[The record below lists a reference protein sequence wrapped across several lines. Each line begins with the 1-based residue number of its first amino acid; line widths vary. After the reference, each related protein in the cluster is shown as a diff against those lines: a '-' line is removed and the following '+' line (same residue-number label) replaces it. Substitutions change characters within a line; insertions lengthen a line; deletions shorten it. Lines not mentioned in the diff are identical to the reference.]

1 VTDHEEEVAGGER
14 GRTVAATP
22 GGLARH
28 RDIAGLLAFLVIC
41 LGVSAA
47 GGAATASSVGTWYQA
62 LIKPP
67 FNPPDWLFAPVWTV
81 LYVMMAVA
89 GWRVWRAHGLRGA
102 RLAMALFGIQLA
114 LNLAWSFVFFG
125 YRLIGAALIEI
136 VVLLVAIVIT
146 TILFWKRDRLAA
158 VLFLPYAG
166 WVAFATAL
174 NFALWRL
181 N

>member
-1 VTDHEEEVAGGER
+1 MAEM
-14 GRTVAATP
+14 P

-41 LGVSAA
+41 FGVSVA
-47 GGAATASSVGTWYQA
+47 GGAATASSVGTWYQT
-62 LIKPP
+62 LQKPP

-89 GWRVWRAHGLRGA
+89 GWRVWRTHGLRGA
-102 RLAMALFGIQLA
+102 SAAMTLFGIQLA
-114 LNLAWSFVFFG
+114 LNLVWSFVFFG

-136 VVLLVAIVIT
+136 VVLLVAIVMT
-146 TILFWKRDRLAA
+146 TILLWRRDRLAG
-158 VLFLPYAG
+158 VLFIPYAG
-166 WVAFATAL
+166 WVAFATTL
-174 NFALWRL
+174 NFALWQL

>member
-1 VTDHEEEVAGGER
+1 MAEM
-14 GRTVAATP
+14 P
-22 GGLARH
+22 GGLARQ
-28 RDIAGLLAFLVIC
+28 RDIAGLLVFLVIC
-41 LGVSAA
+41 FGVSVA

-62 LIKPP
+62 LQKPP

-89 GWRVWRAHGLRGA
+89 GWRVWRKHGLRGA
-102 RLAMALFGIQLA
+102 RAAMALFGIQLA

-125 YRLIGAALIEI
+125 YLLIGAALIEI
-136 VVLLVAIVIT
+136 VVLLVAIVLT
-146 TILFWKRDRLAA
+146 TILLWRRDRFAG
-158 VLFLPYAG
+158 VLFIPYAG

-174 NFALWRL
+174 NFALWQL

>member
-1 VTDHEEEVAGGER
+1 MR
-14 GRTVAATP
+14 

-28 RDIAGLLAFLVIC
+28 RDIAGLLGFLVVC
-41 LGVSAA
+41 FGVSAA
-47 GGAATASSVGTWYQA
+47 GGAVTATSVGTWYQA
-62 LIKPP
+62 LQKPP

-89 GWRVWRAHGLRGA
+89 GWRIWRAHGLRGA
-102 RLAMALFGIQLA
+102 RAAMTFFGIQLA

-125 YRLIGAALIEI
+125 YRLVGAALVEI
-136 VVLLVAIVIT
+136 LALLIVIVIT
-146 TILFWKRDRLAA
+146 TILFWRRDRLAGA
-158 VLFLPYAG
+158 LFVPYVG
-166 WVAFATAL
+166 WVGFATAL

>member
-1 VTDHEEEVAGGER
+1 MAEM
-14 GRTVAATP
+14 P
-22 GGLARH
+22 GGLARQ
-28 RDIAGLLAFLVIC
+28 RDIAGLLVVLVIC
-41 LGVSAA
+41 FGVSVA
-47 GGAATASSVGTWYQA
+47 GGAVTASSVGTWYQA
-62 LIKPP
+62 LQKPP

-89 GWRVWRAHGLRGA
+89 GWRVWRKHGLRGA
-102 RLAMALFGIQLA
+102 RAAMALFGIQLA

-136 VVLLVAIVIT
+136 VVLLVAIVLT
-146 TILFWKRDRLAA
+146 TILLWRRDRFAG
-158 VLFLPYAG
+158 VLFIPYAG

-174 NFALWRL
+174 NFALWQL

>member
-1 VTDHEEEVAGGER
+1 MAEM
-14 GRTVAATP
+14 P
-22 GGLARH
+22 GGLARQ
-28 RDIAGLLAFLVIC
+28 RDIAGLLVFLVIC
-41 LGVSAA
+41 FGVSVA

-62 LIKPP
+62 LQKPP

-89 GWRVWRAHGLRGA
+89 GWRVWRKHGLRGA
-102 RLAMALFGIQLA
+102 RAAMALFGIQLA

-136 VVLLVAIVIT
+136 VVLLVAIVLT
-146 TILFWKRDRLAA
+146 TILLWRRDRFAG
-158 VLFLPYAG
+158 VLFIPYAG

-174 NFALWRL
+174 NFALWQL

>member
-1 VTDHEEEVAGGER
+1 MAEM
-14 GRTVAATP
+14 P
-22 GGLARH
+22 GGLARQ
-28 RDIAGLLAFLVIC
+28 RDIAGLLVFLVIC
-41 LGVSAA
+41 FGVSIA
-47 GGAATASSVGTWYQA
+47 GGAVTASSVGTWYQT
-62 LIKPP
+62 LQKPP

-89 GWRVWRAHGLRGA
+89 GWRVWRTHGLRGA
-102 RLAMALFGIQLA
+102 RAAMALFGIQLA

-136 VVLLVAIVIT
+136 VVLLVAIVLT
-146 TILFWKRDRLAA
+146 TILLWRRDRVAG
-158 VLFLPYAG
+158 VLFIPYAG

-174 NFALWRL
+174 NFALWQL

>member
-1 VTDHEEEVAGGER
+1 MAEM
-14 GRTVAATP
+14 P
-22 GGLARH
+22 GGLARQ
-28 RDIAGLLAFLVIC
+28 RDIAGLLVFLVIC
-41 LGVSAA
+41 FGVSVA
-47 GGAATASSVGTWYQA
+47 GGAVTASSVGTWYQA
-62 LIKPP
+62 LQKPP

-89 GWRVWRAHGLRGA
+89 GWRVWRKHGLRGA
-102 RLAMALFGIQLA
+102 RAAMALFGIQLA

-136 VVLLVAIVIT
+136 VVLLVAIVLT
-146 TILFWKRDRLAA
+146 TILLWRRDRFAG
-158 VLFLPYAG
+158 VLFIPYAG

-174 NFALWRL
+174 NFALWQL

>member
-1 VTDHEEEVAGGER
+1 MGAGPRKGTDLAEM
-14 GRTVAATP
+14 T

-41 LGVSAA
+41 FGVSVA

-62 LIKPP
+62 LEKPP

-102 RLAMALFGIQLA
+102 RAALALFAIQLA

-125 YRLIGAALIEI
+125 YRLIGAALVEI
-136 VVLLVAIVIT
+136 VVLLVAIVTT
-146 TILFWKRDRLAA
+146 TILFWKRDRIAGA
-158 VLFLPYAG
+158 LFIPYAG
-166 WVAFATAL
+166 WVAFAMML
-174 NFALWRL
+174 NFALWQL

>member
-1 VTDHEEEVAGGER
+1 MAEM
-14 GRTVAATP
+14 P
-22 GGLARH
+22 GGLARQ
-28 RDIAGLLAFLVIC
+28 RDIAGLLVFLVIC
-41 LGVSAA
+41 FGVSVA

-62 LIKPP
+62 LQKPP

-89 GWRVWRAHGLRGA
+89 GWRVWRKHGLRRA
-102 RLAMALFGIQLA
+102 RAAMALFGIQLA

-136 VVLLVAIVIT
+136 VVLLVAIVLT
-146 TILFWKRDRLAA
+146 TILLWRRDRFAG
-158 VLFLPYAG
+158 VLFIPYTG

-174 NFALWRL
+174 NFALWQL

>member
-1 VTDHEEEVAGGER
+1 MAEM
-14 GRTVAATP
+14 P
-22 GGLARH
+22 GGLARQ
-28 RDIAGLLAFLVIC
+28 RDIAGLLVFLVIC
-41 LGVSAA
+41 FGVSVA

-62 LIKPP
+62 LQKPP

-81 LYVMMAVA
+81 LFVMMAVA
-89 GWRVWRAHGLRGA
+89 GWRVWRKHGLRGA
-102 RLAMALFGIQLA
+102 RAAMALFGIQLA

-136 VVLLVAIVIT
+136 VVLLVAIVLT
-146 TILFWKRDRLAA
+146 TILLWRRDRFAG
-158 VLFLPYAG
+158 VLFIPYAG

-174 NFALWRL
+174 NFALWQL